1 MEKRTMADIRRE
13 KFNKQG
19 QIAREL
25 ADLALREIDEALT
38 DHAQTRP
45 DIPPGQIGGVLIRAN
60 FMRDIPPDDAA

>member
-25 ADLALREIDEALT
+25 ADLALRDIDEALFGYAEVA
-38 DHAQTRP
+38 DNVV
-45 DIPPGQIGGVLIRAN
+45 DLGAN
-60 FMRDIPPDDAA
+60 VVELFPPDDAA